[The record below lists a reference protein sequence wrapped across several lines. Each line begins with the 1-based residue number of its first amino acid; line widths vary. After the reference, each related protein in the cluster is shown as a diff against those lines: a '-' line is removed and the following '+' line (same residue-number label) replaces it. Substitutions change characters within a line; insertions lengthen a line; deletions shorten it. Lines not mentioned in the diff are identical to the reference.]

1 MAVVRGGG
9 ADVRTDRGGD
19 VDGVVLEVAVK
30 GLGRPSGPEFRT
42 VPLGGPQELVQGPP
56 PVPGP
61 PPPRQPPAQPPP
73 ILEPRPAQG
82 PFAQGLATQ
91 GRLPAQGQPL
101 IRGQLGTQGLPVQ
114 GQPPAPGTRH
124 GQGAVAPRGRLLV
137 VAALV
142 AALAGG
148 AAGVAGARLSGVS
161 EPAPVAALPRV
172 APAPSSGLT
181 GLSATAARVL
191 PSVVSVEAGS
201 RGGSGFVV
209 DGSGH
214 ILTNAHVVGA
224 SGMATVV
231 LNDGRRL
238 SARVVGAD
246 DDEDLAVLVADRP
259 GELTPATL
267 GRSSDLS
274 VGDRV
279 LAIGSPLG
287 LSGTVTAG
295 IVSALDREVRLGGAQ
310 RTAVQTDASINPGN
324 SGGPLV
330 NDRGEV
336 VGVNTAI
343 AAGRGGGNIGIG
355 FAIPIDRAAPIA
367 ERLMRN

>member
-1 MAVVRGGG
+1 M
-9 ADVRTDRGGD
+9 
-19 VDGVVLEVAVK
+19 
-30 GLGRPSGPEFRT
+30 LGP
-42 VPLGGPQELVQGPP
+42 
-56 PVPGP
+56 
-61 PPPRQPPAQPPP
+61 QPPAQPPP
-73 ILEPRPAQG
+73 AQGRPPALGPRPA
-82 PFAQGLATQ
+82 
-91 GRLPAQGQPL
+91 PAAGK
-101 IRGQLGTQGLPVQ
+101 
-114 GQPPAPGTRH
+114 
-124 GQGAVAPRGRLLV
+124 GRLLV

-142 AALAGG
+142 AAVAGG
-148 AAGVAGARLSGVS
+148 AAGVAGGRLSGVS

-172 APAPSSGLT
+172 APAPSSSLT

-209 DGSGH
+209 DGRGH
-214 ILTNAHVVGA
+214 ILTNAHVVGG
-224 SGMATVV
+224 STLATVV
-231 LNDGRRL
+231 LSDGRRL

-246 DDEDLAVLVADRP
+246 DDEDLAVLAVDSP
-259 GELTPATL
+259 GDLTPATL
-267 GRSSDLS
+267 GRSSGLS
-274 VGDRV
+274 VGDQV

-295 IVSALDREVRLGGAQ
+295 IVSALDREVRLGGAR

-367 ERLMRN
+367 ERIMRN

>member
-9 ADVRTDRGGD
+9 TDVRADRGGD
-19 VDGVVLEVAVK
+19 VDGVVLEVPVR

-42 VPLGGPQELVQGPP
+42 ALLGGPQELILGPP

-61 PPPRQPPAQPPP
+61 PPPREAPTQPPP
-73 ILEPRPAQG
+73 ILGPPAQSPPVHG
-82 PFAQGLATQ
+82 EP
-91 GRLPAQGQPL
+91 PV
-101 IRGQLGTQGLPVQ
+101 RG
-114 GQPPAPGTRH
+114 ARH
-124 GQGAVAPRGRLLV
+124 GQGAAAPRGRLLV

-142 AALAGG
+142 AATAGG

-161 EPAPVAALPRV
+161 EPVPVTALPRV

-209 DGSGH
+209 DGRGH
-214 ILTNAHVVGA
+214 ILTNAHVVGT
-224 SGMATVV
+224 SSLATVV

-246 DDEDLAVLVADRP
+246 DDEDLAVLVVDRP
-259 GELTPATL
+259 DELTPAVL

-274 VGDRV
+274 VGERV

-295 IVSALDREVRLGGAQ
+295 IVSALDREVRLGGAS

-367 ERLMRN
+367 ERIMRN